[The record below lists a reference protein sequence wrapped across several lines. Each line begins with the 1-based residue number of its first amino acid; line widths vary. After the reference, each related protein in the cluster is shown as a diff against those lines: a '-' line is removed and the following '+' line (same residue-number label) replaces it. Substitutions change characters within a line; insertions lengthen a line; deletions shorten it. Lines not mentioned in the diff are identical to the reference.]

1 MKPILSA
8 TGLAIVLAV
17 GACSAP
23 ASVAETAPKVAA
35 FHHRIDAEDYAAIWG
50 ETSDD
55 MRKVTTEADMEK
67 VFAAVHRKLGKVLKT
82 SQVGWRNNMSTGG
95 NFVSVHIDT
104 KFEKGSG
111 SEEFVYRQVGKELKL
126 AGYHINS
133 AEMML
138 N

>member
-1 MKPILSA
+1 MKPTLSA
-8 TGLAIVLAV
+8 MGLAIFLAL

-35 FHHRIDAEDYAAIWG
+35 FHQRLDAEDYAAIWS

-55 MRKVTTEADMEK
+55 MRKATTQADMDK
-67 VFAAVHRKLGKVLKT
+67 VFAAVHRKLGKVVST
-82 SQVGWRNNMSTGG
+82 NQVGWRNNMTTGG
-95 NFVSVHIDT
+95 NFVSVQMNT

-111 SEEFVYRQVGKELKL
+111 SEEFVYQQVGKELKL